1 MSLEEKLKEL
11 GSKVMGRQNE
21 AVAADVEEETIEFAE
36 GTEGTAVDWTQYEIP
51 ADHLYTYRRSRF
63 LGGEWRF
70 DYTHYTFVTSSVGKM
85 GQEIELLVNSAE
97 GWRLGAVQAH
107 GSGMLTASL
116 TRTTRHVLPKPEKVA
131 SAEVTISSEPEEGV
145 DAWVESNKA

>member
-21 AVAADVEEETIEFAE
+21 SFATEPEEVIEFAE
-36 GTEGTAVDWTQYEIP
+36 GTDGSTVDWTDYDIE
-51 ADHLYTYRRSRF
+51 AERLYVYRRAKYIAGS
-63 LGGEWRF
+63 WRF
-70 DYTHYTFVTSSVGKM
+70 DYTHYTFVTSPVSKM
-85 GQEIELLVNSAE
+85 GEEIETLVNSPE

-116 TRTTRHVLPKPEKVA
+116 TRVTRHVLPKPEKIVPV
-131 SAEVTISSEPEEGV
+131 ETTISSEPEEGI

>member
-11 GSKVMGRQNE
+11 GSKVMGRQS
-21 AVAADVEEETIEFAE
+21 DVISAGEEEVHEFAE
-36 GTEGTAVDWTQYEIP
+36 GTDGSSVDWTDYDVP
-51 ADHLYTYRRSRF
+51 AERLYTYRRARYI
-63 LGGEWRF
+63 GGSWRF
-70 DYTHYTFVTSSVGKM
+70 DYTHFTFITSPVSKI

-107 GSGMLTASL
+107 GSGMMTASL
-116 TRTTRHVLPKPEKVA
+116 TRTTRHVLPKPEKIVPVA
-131 SAEVTISSEPEEGV
+131 ASISSEPEEGI

>member
-11 GSKVMGRQNE
+11 GGKVMGRQNE
-21 AVAADVEEETIEFAE
+21 EVAAEVEEVIEFAE
-36 GTEGTAVDWTQYEIP
+36 GTEGTTVDWTQYDIP
-51 ADHLYTYRRSRF
+51 SENLYTYRRSRF
-63 LGGEWRF
+63 LSGEWRF
-70 DYTHYTFVTSSVGKM
+70 DYTHYTFVTSAVSKM

-116 TRTTRHVLPKPEKVA
+116 TRVTRHVLPKPDKIVPVEVA
-131 SAEVTISSEPEEGV
+131 TSSEPEEGV